1 MKTTILCLVF
11 LLGISHVWASGG
23 GGSKDHE
30 KNVAVARNIL
40 SNQLPARLLSTI
52 KKGYKDYWITDLYKE
67 FSNGKV
73 VYHITLENAD
83 QKVQLN
89 TSHSINWAVAHVV
102 SKDLATH

>member
-11 LLGISHVWASGG
+11 LLGISHVWASN

-30 KNVAVARNIL
+30 KNAPAVRNIL
-40 SNQLPARLLSTI
+40 SNQLPARLLTTI

-67 FSNGKV
+67 VSNGKV
-73 VYHITLENAD
+73 AYHITLENAD

-89 TSHSINWAVAHVV
+89 TSHSINWALARVV
-102 SKDLATH
+102 SKDLATR